1 METNA
6 MFRQTKSILPGFKLF
21 ALGLTTVIR
30 TNQHVTD
37 NYSTLK
43 RKEQFKSFSQRKRCF
58 CALALST
65 A

>member
-37 NYSTLK
+37 NYSMLK
-43 RKEQFKSFSQRKRCF
+43 RKEQFKSFSQ
-58 CALALST
+58 
-65 A
+65 